1 MARDRADFQG
11 ELGSFRIVADESV
24 GWR

>member
-24 GWR
+24 G